1 MKNLFVALFLA
12 LFFGA
17 CSAEKAAIVT
27 INNNSTQ
34 IRNNEMVEVSYDSVA
49 SLLALPAGQ
58 SILVEGPNGKQ
69 VPYQIVYE
77 GNKEPQ
83 KIIFLTTLGAK
94 GSATYK
100 IKQGTPEPMKCKAYG
115 RIVKERKD
123 DICWENDRIAFRT
136 YGPALEATGE
146 ITNAY
151 DIWVKR
157 TEDTIINKRYHKE
170 LVDKISYHKDNGDG
184 MDNYTAGRTLGAGA
198 MAPYFN
204 DTIVLAKN
212 WITCEILDNG
222 PLRISFRMTYAP
234 FKVGENMVEETR
246 FISLDAGSQLNK
258 VIDTYKN
265 LPEGALVAAGIV
277 KHQGMDEFMA
287 ESNGG
292 YACYADPIVN
302 AEDGQTF
309 IATVFPQAVK
319 EIKAEACGHCL
330 TITNDKGAAGNIY
343 YFGAGWTKW
352 GFADSATWYDYVK
365 SFSEKLRSPLV
376 VSITK

>member
-1 MKNLFVALFLA
+1 MKNFFLALFLA
-12 LFFGA
+12 LFLGA
-17 CSAEKAAIVT
+17 CSAEKAVVVT

-49 SLLALPAGQ
+49 GVLALPAGK
-58 SILVEGPNGKQ
+58 SLIVEGPNGKQ

-77 GNKEPQ
+77 GNKDPQ
-83 KIIFLTTLGAK
+83 KIIFLVTLEAK

-100 IKQGTPEPMKCKAYG
+100 IKQGIPDSMKCKAYG

-157 TEDTIINKRYHKE
+157 TEDTIINKRYHNE
-170 LVDKISYHKDNGDG
+170 LVNHISYHKDNGDG

-204 DTIVLAKN
+204 DTIVLANN

-246 FISLDAGSQLNK
+246 VVSLDAGSQLNK

-277 KHQGMDEFMA
+277 KHAGMDEFMA

-309 IATVFPQAVK
+309 IATVFPHAVK

-330 TITNDKGAAGNIY
+330 TITKDMGAAGNVY

-352 GFADSATWYDYVK
+352 GFADSATWYEYVK

-376 VSITK
+376 VSVAK

>member
-12 LFFGA
+12 LFLGA
-17 CSAEKAAIVT
+17 CSAEKAVLVT
-27 INNNSTQ
+27 INNNSTL
-34 IRNNEMVEVSYDSVA
+34 IRNNEMIEIAYDSVV
-49 SLLALPAGQ
+49 SVLALPAGQ
-58 SILVEGPNGKQ
+58 SIVVEGPNGKQ
-69 VPYQIVYE
+69 VPYQMIYE
-77 GNKEPQ
+77 GEKEPQ
-83 KIIFLTTLGAK
+83 KIIFLATIGAK

-100 IKQGTPEPMKCKAYG
+100 IKKGTPDLMKCKAYG

-157 TEDTIINKRYHKE
+157 TEDTVINKRYHKE
-170 LVDKISYHKDNGDG
+170 LVDHISYHKDNGDG

-302 AEDGQTF
+302 PEDGQTF
-309 IATVFPQAVK
+309 IATVFPHPVK

-330 TITNDKGAAGNIY
+330 SITNDKGEAGNVY

-352 GFADSATWYDYVK
+352 GFEDSAKWYEYVK
-365 SFSEKLRSPLV
+365 NFSDRLRSPLII
-376 VSITK
+376 SISK